1 MGGAFTSLSDDVST
15 LYWNPSGISRLGAY
29 SFYFNHSEWL
39 ADIDYDFVGLSVPI
53 SGASAIGLSI
63 TYLSMGEMDIRRY
76 GDEETGEIFK
86 AGSYALSAT
95 WAMKLT
101 DRFSIGLDAINIAP
115 ELGQIETCAILDLFK
130 GYDDILEMM
139 FQLCYDSK
147 RWEKWVPQDYDP
159 INNKNELIRI
169 CGHYIFSEDRFSTLL
184 QQFSIESGISKENI
198 SNSIQNK
205 ITDHLQS
212 LQEV

>member
-1 MGGAFTSLSDDVST
+1 
-15 LYWNPSGISRLGAY
+15 
-29 SFYFNHSEWL
+29 
-39 ADIDYDFVGLSVPI
+39 
-53 SGASAIGLSI
+53 
-63 TYLSMGEMDIRRY
+63 
-76 GDEETGEIFK
+76 
-86 AGSYALSAT
+86 
-95 WAMKLT
+95 
-101 DRFSIGLDAINIAP
+101 
-115 ELGQIETCAILDLFK
+115 
-130 GYDDILEMM
+130 MM

-184 QQFSIESGISKENI
+184 QQFSIESGISKEKI